1 MIQELRKLRK
11 FNWPLFISL
20 CALSL
25 LPAIYQTI
33 KTFIIST
40 SNDNNVFNI
49 LGQMEWYDLINETLI
64 AFLIIPLYS
73 ILNKIKEYDEDNFS
87 KNVFKTGLITFIS
100 YSIFS
105 LIVIACGKSLIWGM
119 NENNIDLSVTY
130 NYLIL
135 ETIAFIVGVI
145 ITFINVVFVIIGKA
159 KNFYILFALHQ
170 MFYHL

>member
-87 KNVFKTGLITFIS
+87 KNVF
-100 YSIFS
+100 
-105 LIVIACGKSLIWGM
+105 
-119 NENNIDLSVTY
+119 N
-130 NYLIL
+130 
-135 ETIAFIVGVI
+135 
-145 ITFINVVFVIIGKA
+145 
-159 KNFYILFALHQ
+159 
-170 MFYHL
+170 

>member
-64 AFLIIPLYS
+64 AFLIILPALSFMLPYYHHIVS
-73 ILNKIKEYDEDNFS
+73 E
-87 KNVFKTGLITFIS
+87 
-100 YSIFS
+100 IFH
-105 LIVIACGKSLIWGM
+105 K
-119 NENNIDLSVTY
+119 
-130 NYLIL
+130 
-135 ETIAFIVGVI
+135 
-145 ITFINVVFVIIGKA
+145 
-159 KNFYILFALHQ
+159 
-170 MFYHL
+170 